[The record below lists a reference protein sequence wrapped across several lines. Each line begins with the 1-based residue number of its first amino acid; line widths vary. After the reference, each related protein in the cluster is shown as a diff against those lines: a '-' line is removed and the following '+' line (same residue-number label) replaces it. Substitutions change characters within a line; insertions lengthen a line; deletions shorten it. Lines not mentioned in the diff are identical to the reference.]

1 MSDAPPSADVVLS
14 LRGLTKVFGSGTTLV
29 RAVDGVDLDARRGEI
44 LLIMGPSGAGKT
56 TLLSIAG
63 GLLRPTR
70 GTIVIAGQQISVMRE
85 SQLTDMRRHTVGF
98 IFQNF
103 NLLGAL
109 TALENVEVAL
119 NLAGVTGQ
127 AARSRAE
134 GLLAALGMGARLHFK
149 PAALSGGERQRVA
162 IARALA
168 NDPPLVLAD
177 EPTANLDSRHGLAV
191 VNLLRAIAREQG
203 RTVVIVSHDA
213 RIQDLADRVLWLE
226 DGRLSER

>member
-1 MSDAPPSADVVLS
+1 MNAAPPAADVVLS

-29 RAVDGVDLDARRGEI
+29 RAVDGVDLDACRGQI

-56 TLLSIAG
+56 TLLSMAG
-63 GLLRPTR
+63 GLLRPTS
-70 GTIVIAGQQISVMRE
+70 GTIVIAGQEIGAMRE
-85 SQLTDMRRHTVGF
+85 SQLTGMRRHTVGF

-109 TALENVEVAL
+109 TALENVAVAL
-119 NLAGVTGQ
+119 NLAGVTGHS
-127 AARSRAE
+127 ARERAE
-134 GLLAALGMGARLHFK
+134 GLLTALGMGARLHFK
-149 PAALSGGERQRVA
+149 PTALSGGERQRVA

-213 RIQDLADRVLWLE
+213 RIQELADRVLWLE
-226 DGRLSER
+226 DGRLSEQ